1 MRWRRSKIF
10 KPYGEGDVRAE
21 NVLSQTVWYGSQ
33 ERRKLRVQ
41 RRYAYVSDECRSDP
55 ANAALIQQSL
65 TPELYYLCNVSLLVT
80 DQVQCSWPWLMTVIL
95 LCGSAMIWC
104 SQRFCGHHYFQ
115 SSLQQ
120 LPLTVLNWP
129 RLVRVAFWATWGS
142 STPLHT
148 LRRPRDCY
156 RITIA
161 YHESRLRLKQLMP
174 LWQRFQQSL
183 QQLRHTGVRH
193 KT

>member
-1 MRWRRSKIF
+1 MQYRPCKRSI
-10 KPYGEGDVRAE
+10 D
-21 NVLSQTVWYGSQ
+21 STVS
-33 ERRKLRVQ
+33 
-41 RRYAYVSDECRSDP
+41 
-55 ANAALIQQSL
+55 NAG
-65 TPELYYLCNVSLLVT
+65 VSLLVT
-80 DQVQCSWPWLMTVIL
+80 DQVQCWWPWLMTVIL

-104 SQRFCGHHYFQ
+104 SQCFCGHHYFQ

-148 LRRPRDCY
+148 LRRPGDCY

-161 YHESRLRLKQLMP
+161 YHESTLRRWCCSGNGFSKVSNNYDTLALGITLKLLFAYYLAELETNP
-174 LWQRFQQSL
+174 LPSCQQFLIKKGNTLFQCIL
-183 QQLRHTGVRH
+183 WLIWI
-193 KT
+193 

>member
-1 MRWRRSKIF
+1 MQCRPCKHSI
-10 KPYGEGDVRAE
+10 DST
-21 NVLSQTVWYGSQ
+21 LS
-33 ERRKLRVQ
+33 
-41 RRYAYVSDECRSDP
+41 YAG
-55 ANAALIQQSL
+55 
-65 TPELYYLCNVSLLVT
+65 VSLLET
-80 DQVQCSWPWLMTVIL
+80 DQVQCWWPWLMTVIL

-148 LRRPRDCY
+148 LRRPGHCY

-161 YHESRLRLKQLMP
+161 YHESTLRLRRWCCSGYGFSKVSDNYDTQALGIKLKHCLLFSRIVNKLAPFMSAVFN
-174 LWQRFQQSL
+174 LER
-183 QQLRHTGVRH
+183 
-193 KT
+193 

>member
-1 MRWRRSKIF
+1 MSQKGRWRRSKIF
-10 KPYGEGDVRAE
+10 KGEGDVRAE
-21 NVLSQTVWYGSQ
+21 NVLSQNVWYGSQ
-33 ERRKLRVQ
+33 ERRKLRIH
-41 RRYAYVSDECRSDP
+41 RRFAYVSDECSSDP
-55 ANAALIQQSL
+55 ANAALIQHSI

-80 DQVQCSWPWLMTVIL
+80 DQVQCWWPRLMTDDGRVIL

-104 SQRFCGHHYFQ
+104 SHHYFQ

-142 STPLHT
+142 STPLNT
-148 LRRPRDCY
+148 LRRPGDCY

-161 YHESRLRLKQLMP
+161 FHESRLRLS
-174 LWQRFQQSL
+174 SL
-183 QQLRHTGVRH
+183 ATVSAKLATITTHWR
-193 KT
+193 